1 MVYFR
6 GKLMRCEH
14 LWKDECRAN
23 PITTQHNVTMEGR
36 SGNDLET
43 DKIGCYPGVTGDNV
57 SQRMD
62 LFEYCKAKRSDM
74 PTFWLVGSAESHPNW
89 CEINSPIQKEPYIW
103 CRIQCHPFT
112 CYFAKGGSPDFK
124 VGAWQL
130 WFANIVLLLITLTW
144 WSNCFPMCWLC
155 FWFSAVR
162 DKEPSRVVVDGQRS
176 FDAFTGC
183 GTLPYYFMWF
193 WAAWLP
199 LWLAMYV
206 TFVEGGFEQIM
217 PKVALDWSMF
227 TVLFSDM
234 KNLAISVV
242 VLVGLVLLYINR
254 QVVFQALGIDD
265 RYILHWKNLFG
276 QNIHD
281 KQTVLQIC
289 VWKVDSMVQG
299 EKSESQGTMTNMM
312 KGLTCSRRVENHG
325 RATLDLTSEGSLF
338 VRIAYGH
345 NEPLNG
351 RVVRVPA
358 TYGANKAIMF
368 KEIFKLNYEDS
379 GSLDEQPP
387 LFLELQKQDVAGRQD
402 LGRVKM
408 TPHRIREIL
417 EEQCDHP
424 GLARRQ
430 VMHMLGLQSPRG
442 ETLPLITAEAAER
455 EDGKPLFF
463 SEPLASGGT
472 IWYAIAEI
480 GEEDEEA

>member
-1 MVYFR
+1 M
-6 GKLMRCEH
+6 
-14 LWKDECRAN
+14 
-23 PITTQHNVTMEGR
+23 
-36 SGNDLET
+36 
-43 DKIGCYPGVTGDNV
+43 
-57 SQRMD
+57 
-62 LFEYCKAKRSDM
+62 
-74 PTFWLVGSAESHPNW
+74 
-89 CEINSPIQKEPYIW
+89 
-103 CRIQCHPFT
+103 
-112 CYFAKGGSPDFK
+112 
-124 VGAWQL
+124 
-130 WFANIVLLLITLTW
+130 
-144 WSNCFPMCWLC
+144 
-155 FWFSAVR
+155 
-162 DKEPSRVVVDGQRS
+162 VVDGQRC

-234 KNLAISVV
+234 KNLAISAV

-265 RYILHWKNLFG
+265 RYLLHWQNLFG

-289 VWKVDSMVQG
+289 IWKVDSMGQG
-299 EKSESQGTMTNMM
+299 DKSESQGTMMTSVM

-325 RATLDLTSEGSLF
+325 IPALDLTSESALF

-358 TYGANKAIMF
+358 TYGANKPIMF

-402 LGRVKM
+402 LGRVKI
-408 TPHRIREIL
+408 TPHRLREIL
-417 EEQCDHP
+417 EEQCDET
-424 GLARRQ
+424 GLARKQ
-430 VMHMLGLQSPRG
+430 VTRMLGLQFPKGG
-442 ETLPLITAEAAER
+442 ETQSLLSAEATRR
-455 EDGKPLFF
+455 EDGKGLFF
-463 SEPLASGGT
+463 ITEPLASGGT
-472 IWYAIAEI
+472 ICFAIAEV
-480 GEEDEEA
+480 GEEEDEA